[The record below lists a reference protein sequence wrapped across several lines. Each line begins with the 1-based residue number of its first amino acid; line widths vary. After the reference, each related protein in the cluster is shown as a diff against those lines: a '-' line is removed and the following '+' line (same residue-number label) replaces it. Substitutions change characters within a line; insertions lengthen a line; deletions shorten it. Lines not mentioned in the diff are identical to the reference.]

1 MGELDGKVAIITGA
15 GRRRSI
21 GRGAAIA
28 LAEMGCSIVAV
39 GTGRDPATFPDD
51 EKEIGW
57 RDIESVADEV
67 RAMGPSA
74 LALVADVSKRDQVQE
89 VVDTTVSEL
98 GRVDFLVNN
107 AAAPKGD
114 DRVPLVDLSE
124 EQLRL
129 VLEVKVLGSFFCA
142 QAVSRVLVEQ
152 GEGGSIV
159 NVSSIAGKRP
169 RAASAA
175 YAAGNAALD
184 ALTASLAYDLG
195 SHGVTVN
202 SVCPGLVETS
212 RWDSDIGTE
221 GWEKRIKAT
230 VPLKRATDGDEVGRF
245 IAYLCTKDAS
255 YINGQCINMD
265 GGVVTGH

>member
-21 GRGAAIA
+21 GRGAALG
-28 LAEMGCSIVAV
+28 LARRGCIVVPV
-39 GTGRDPATFPDD
+39 GTGRDPASFPED
-51 EKEIGW
+51 EKRMGW
-57 RDIESVADEV
+57 RDVESVAEEV
-67 RAMGPSA
+67 RSLGPRA
-74 LALVADVSKRDQVQE
+74 LPLVADVSRRDQVQGMVDR
-89 VVDTTVSEL
+89 VVREF

-107 AAAPKGD
+107 AAAPKGE
-114 DRVPLVDLSE
+114 DRVPLVELSE
-124 EQLRL
+124 GQLRL

-142 QAVSRVLVEQ
+142 QAVAKVLVEQ

-169 RAASAA
+169 MPNSAA

-184 ALTASLAYDLG
+184 ALTSSLSRELG
-195 SHGVTVN
+195 GHGVRVN

-212 RWDSDIGTE
+212 RWDSDIGTA
-221 GWEKRIKAT
+221 GWAKRIREM
-230 VPLKRATDGDEVGRF
+230 VPLQRPTDGDETGEF
-245 IAYLCTKDAS
+245 IAFLCTSAGS
-255 YINGQCINMD
+255 YINGQCINFD

>member
-1 MGELDGKVAIITGA
+1 M
-15 GRRRSI
+15 
-21 GRGAAIA
+21 
-28 LAEMGCSIVAV
+28 
-39 GTGRDPATFPDD
+39 
-51 EKEIGW
+51 
-57 RDIESVADEV
+57 
-67 RAMGPSA
+67 
-74 LALVADVSKRDQVQE
+74 ADVSKRDQVQGI
-89 VVDTTVSEL
+89 VDATVSEL

-184 ALTASLAYDLG
+184 ALTASLVSRPRRPRRDGQLRVPGPRRDLALG
-195 SHGVTVN
+195 LRHRDRGLGEAHQGHGPVKESHRRGRSRQVHRVLVHEGRRHTSTV
-202 SVCPGLVETS
+202 S
-212 RWDSDIGTE
+212 
-221 GWEKRIKAT
+221 
-230 VPLKRATDGDEVGRF
+230 
-245 IAYLCTKDAS
+245 AS
-255 YINGQCINMD
+255 
-265 GGVVTGH
+265 TWTAEW